1 MERYTKRLLKQ
12 KAPVLAVAVLIVAA
26 LLLRGCSGQRTR
38 QDGPDQSAPAAYGR
52 SEICALENN
61 AQKTGGY

>member
-26 LLLRGCSGQRTR
+26 LLLRGCSGQ
-38 QDGPDQSAPAAYGR
+38 QDGPGQGAPAAYGR